1 MLLFGRLC
9 ESACGVRSTWRQAR
23 PAFVKDTCVLMRL
36 TCMDVVGSM
45 SVMSYDAVLYQTNL
59 VQRILGALE
68 ILMSPHWRAQ
78 Y

>member
-1 MLLFGRLC
+1 M
-9 ESACGVRSTWRQAR
+9 
-23 PAFVKDTCVLMRL
+23 KDTCVLMRL